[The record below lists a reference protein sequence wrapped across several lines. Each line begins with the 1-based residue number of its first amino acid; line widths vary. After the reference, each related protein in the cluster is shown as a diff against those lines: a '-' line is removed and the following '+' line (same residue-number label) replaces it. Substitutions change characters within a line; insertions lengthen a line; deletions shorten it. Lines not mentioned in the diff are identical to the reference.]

1 MNELKKLNI
10 NRQAAE
16 YISGKEDAVLSE
28 LYRDLRTEYLP
39 KLTYWSKTT
48 SMTNIHDMMTLF
60 DDELLSAIKDIE
72 AKGGDF
78 VKLFH
83 LKLTNRYKSLLRKIT
98 KRRSFEVYEKANEDD
113 EAATSRFEIADE
125 FNLEETVIAKKKADQ
140 LALIDSLLIGA
151 DEITIGVVRTFLNHP
166 KPTATAIAKELG
178 VHHTKVIRA
187 LNRLAGKFNSK
198 QHGDFRDYLVAL

>member
-10 NRQAAE
+10 NRQVAE
-16 YISGKEDAVLSE
+16 YISGKSEEVLSD
-28 LYRDLRTEYLP
+28 LYRDLQTEYRR
-39 KLTYWSKTT
+39 KLDYWSKTT
-48 SMTNIHDMMTLF
+48 TMANSHDMLALF
-60 DDELLSAIKDIE
+60 DESLLSVLKDIE

-83 LKLTNRYKSLLRKIT
+83 LRLTSRHKDLLSKVI
-98 KRRSFEVYEKANEDD
+98 KRREFEVYEAADEE

-140 LALIDSLLIGA
+140 LALIDSLLEGA

-178 VHHTKVIRA
+178 VHHSKVIRA
-187 LNRLAGKFNSK
+187 LNRLAGKFSTK